1 MRYFATIQV
10 EQTYEVEA
18 DTPEEAEEYFRARWI
33 SRKDE
38 AVNNFPNW
46 DTLEIE
52 EV

>member
-1 MRYFATIQV
+1 MRYFATIQI

-18 DTPEEAEEYFRARWI
+18 DTPEEAEEYFRARWN
-33 SRKDE
+33 SRDE
-38 AVNNFPNW
+38 AVNNSPNW